1 MTGTGVQVR
10 TTAGTVAGLRD
21 GEGLAVFRG
30 VPFARPPVGTLRF
43 AAPRPPLPWAG
54 VRDAAAFGPSVPQSG
69 PAPVPG
75 PAAGENWLTVNVWSP
90 DPGGGAGL
98 PVLVW
103 IHGGA
108 YAAGSA
114 ADPLYDAALL
124 ARQGGL
130 VVVTLNYRVGAE
142 GFAALEDAPANRG
155 LLDQIAALRW
165 VRENI
170 RGFGGDPDRVTVC
183 GQSAGA
189 GSIASLLAAPPA
201 RGLFRRA
208 IAQSVPGLYFTPAL
222 AADIAAVLAGRVD
235 AKPTVESLSAVAPQ
249 RLADAAGALTM
260 ELTGHVGRWG
270 RAARGA
276 ALFAPVVDGDLV
288 PDVPWRAVR
297 DGRAADV
304 ELMVCHTRDEFR
316 LFMVMTGRLGG
327 ITEEEATAA
336 LRAFAPGPGGEHAYR
351 ESFPGAS
358 AGALFET
365 VYADA
370 LFRMPSLRLAE
381 AHSAAGGPAYL
392 AELCGRSPALGG
404 ALGACHSLDV
414 PLLFG
419 TFGSPAGRGLLGEGA
434 PSAGT
439 VAFADGLRRAWTAF
453 AHDGDPGWPAYEPGR
468 RLTRLLGPAST
479 TAPYPEETS
488 RRIWDGHGI
497 EPFDLVRP
505 HR

>member
-1 MTGTGVQVR
+1 MKTGAGVQVR

-21 GEGLAVFRG
+21 GEGLSVFRG
-30 VPFARPPVGTLRF
+30 VPYARPPVGELRF
-43 AAPRPPLPWAG
+43 AAPRPALPWRG
-54 VRDAAAFGPSVPQSG
+54 VRDATTFGPSVPQSG
-69 PAPVPG
+69 PLPVPG
-75 PAAGENWLTVNVWSP
+75 AAAGDEWLTVNIWSP
-90 DPGGGAGL
+90 GQDASAL

-124 ARQGGL
+124 ARRSRT
-130 VVVTLNYRVGAE
+130 VVVTLNYRLGAE
-142 GFAALEDAPANRG
+142 GFAALDGAPANRG
-155 LLDQIAALRW
+155 LLDQLAALRW

-170 RGFGGDPDRVTVC
+170 AAFGGDPDRVTVC

-189 GSIASLLAAPPA
+189 GAIASLLAAPQA

-208 IAQSVPGLYFTPAL
+208 ITQSVPGLYFTPEL
-222 AADIAAVLAGRVD
+222 AADIAATLAGRVG
-235 AKPTVESLSAVAPQ
+235 AEPTAASLSAVAPQ

-260 ELTGHVGRWG
+260 ELTEHVGRWG
-270 RAARGA
+270 RAARA
-276 ALFAPVVDGDLV
+276 ASLFGPVVDGDLV

-297 DGRAADV
+297 DGRAAEV
-304 ELMVCHTRDEFR
+304 ELLVCHTRDEFR
-316 LFMVMTGRLGG
+316 LFMVMTGRLGD

-336 LRAFAPGPGGEHAYR
+336 LRAFAPGPGGERAYR
-351 ESFPGAS
+351 EGYPDAS

-365 VYADA
+365 VHADA
-370 LFRMPSLRLAE
+370 LFRMPSYRLAE
-381 AHSAAGGPAYL
+381 AHAAAGGTAYL
-392 AELCGRSPALGG
+392 AEVCGRSPALGG

-419 TFGSPAGRGLLGEGA
+419 TFDNPSGRGLFGEG
-434 PSAGT
+434 PLSAGT
-439 VAFADGLRRAWTAF
+439 MAFSDGLRRTWAAFADG
-453 AHDGDPGWPAYEPGR
+453 GDPGWPAYDAEGR
-468 RLTRLLGPAST
+468 PTRLLGPAAS

>member
-1 MTGTGVQVR
+1 MTGTGVQVP
-10 TTAGTVAGLRD
+10 TTAGTVAGLQD

-43 AAPRPPLPWAG
+43 AAPGPPLPWAG
-54 VRDAAAFGPSVPQSG
+54 VRDATAFGPSVPQSG
-69 PAPVPG
+69 PAPGASPPV
-75 PAAGENWLTVNVWSP
+75 GENWLTVNVWSP
-90 DPGGGAGL
+90 DVGATGL

-103 IHGGA
+103 VHGGA

-124 ARQGGL
+124 ARRAGL

-170 RGFGGDPDRVTVC
+170 AGFGGDPDRVTVC

-201 RGLFRRA
+201 RGLFHRA
-208 IAQSVPGLYFTPAL
+208 IAQSVPGLYFTSAL
-222 AADIAAVLAGRVD
+222 AADIAAALAGRVD

-249 RLADAAGALTM
+249 RLADAAGTLTM
-260 ELTGHVGRWG
+260 ELTEHVGRWG
-270 RAARGA
+270 RAARAA
-276 ALFAPVVDGDLV
+276 ALFAPVIDDDLV

-304 ELMVCHTRDEFR
+304 ELLVCHTRDEFR
-316 LFMVMTGRLGG
+316 LFMVMTGRLGAV
-327 ITEEEATAA
+327 TEEQATAA
-336 LRAFAPGPGGEHAYR
+336 LRAFAPGPGGERAYR
-351 ESFPGAS
+351 ESFPDAS
-358 AGALFET
+358 AGALFEA
-365 VYADA
+365 VHADA

-381 AHSAAGGPAYL
+381 AHSAAGGTVHL

-419 TFGSPAGRGLLGEGA
+419 TFDSPGGRGLFGEGA
-434 PSAGT
+434 PSGGT
-439 VAFADGLRRAWTAF
+439 VAFADGLRRAWAAF
-453 AHDGDPGWPAYEPGR
+453 AYDGDPGWPAYEPGR
-468 RLTRLLGPAST
+468 RPTRLLGPAAS

-505 HR
+505 HQ